1 MKCFGVLF
9 AYLGV
14 AGMLLAGSAC
24 SHAQSSAHLDK
35 HARKIHHRLAKYR
48 NGRYLHL
55 VLSDD
60 SSAYG
65 SLGTLSP
72 ASFTFTNA
80 DSNTVTTY
88 NYADIDKVKTDK
100 EAIGE
105 GTEPRRRMPHLVPIV
120 IGAAAV
126 GAGAAIYEAER

>member
-80 DSNTVTTY
+80 DSNTVATY

-105 GTEPRRRMPHLVPIV
+105 GTEPRRHMPHLVPIV